1 MKTLFSFSA
10 VLLLTFASQADP
22 TRPATGYVDP
32 FKDGGSGNAVSPVS
46 ALRLQIIQNGNQQAS
61 ATINGKL
68 LKPGEQYQ
76 GYTLVNIKA
85 TSVVLSRGEEQLIL
99 QLHNKTI
106 KNYDE

>member
-1 MKTLFSFSA
+1 MKTLFSYSA

-32 FKDGGSGNAVSPVS
+32 SSVSGNGNAANPVS
-46 ALRLQIIQNGNQQAS
+46 ALRLQIIQNSSQRTS
-61 ATINGKL
+61 ATINGQL
-68 LKPGEQYQ
+68 LQLGEQYQ
-76 GYTLVNIKA
+76 GYTLTKIRA
-85 TSVVLSRGEEQLIL
+85 TSVILSRGEEQLIL